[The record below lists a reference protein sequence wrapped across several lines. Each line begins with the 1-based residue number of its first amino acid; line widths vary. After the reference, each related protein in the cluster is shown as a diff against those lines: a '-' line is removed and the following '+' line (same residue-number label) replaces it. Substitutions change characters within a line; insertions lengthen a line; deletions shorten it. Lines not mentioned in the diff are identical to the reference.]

1 MLLLLLLQ
9 MLLLYELT
17 ATPRGIR
24 SYPPAAL
31 IEQFARSRGLDAVPA
46 TVRPAELAR
55 LCSQLGNEGRADSI
69 NATDP
74 GGSTIHNAMQA
85 NGLTSGEFLIGW
97 FILQD
102 YSTSLKAF
110 MAREF
115 GGVLLE
121 QHEQNFRFN
130 IPSEHL
136 SLAEIFSRIETARAG
151 AGQAGAGARLEIQED
166 AVSQT
171 TLEQVFN
178 GFAAQQ
184 EEEQGPIRGMEQA
197 SQASSELSHEQDNV

>member
-1 MLLLLLLQ
+1 
-9 MLLLYELT
+9 
-17 ATPRGIR
+17 
-24 SYPPAAL
+24 
-31 IEQFARSRGLDAVPA
+31 VPA
-46 TVRPAELAR
+46 TVRPAELAS
-55 LCSQLGNEGRADSI
+55 LCSQLGNASRANSI
-69 NATDP
+69 NAMDP

-97 FILQD
+97 FVLQD
-102 YSTSLKAF
+102 YTTSLKTF
-110 MAREF
+110 ITREF

-136 SLAEIFSRIETARAG
+136 TLAEIFSRIEAARAR
-151 AGQAGAGARLEIQED
+151 AGQAGAEGRLEIQEY

-197 SQASSELSHEQDNV
+197 PQAPTEPQHEQDNV

>member
-1 MLLLLLLQ
+1 M
-9 MLLLYELT
+9 
-17 ATPRGIR
+17 A
-24 SYPPAAL
+24 
-31 IEQFARSRGLDAVPA
+31 GLC
-46 TVRPAELAR
+46 EH
-55 LCSQLGNEGRADSI
+55 LGNKTRADSI
-69 NATDP
+69 NENDP
-74 GGSTIHNAMQA
+74 GGSTMYNAMQA
-85 NGLTSGEFLIGW
+85 NGSTSGEFLIGW

-102 YSTSLKAF
+102 YTATLKAF

-130 IPSEHL
+130 VPSEHL
-136 SLAEIFSRIETARAG
+136 TLSQIFSRIEAARAG
-151 AGQAGAGARLEIQED
+151 AGEQTRAEGQLEIQEY

-184 EEEQGPIRGMEQA
+184 EEEQGPIRGVEQVVHA
-197 SQASSELSHEQDNV
+197 PAEVPHEHDV